1 MKAVV
6 KTKKERGAEY
16 LDVPVPEVGPKDVL
30 IKVAAG
36 AICGTDIH
44 MYQWNK
50 WAKETVEKAYGPL
63 PRILG
68 HEVSGEVVEIGSEVS
83 KVKVG
88 DLVAAETHI
97 PCGECFLCRTG
108 NEYNCQNLT
117 RFKDGVF
124 GEYAVIPEYSAEL
137 VPTNISPG
145 AAALF
150 EPFGVAVHATS
161 KVRMVGDTVFIIGAG
176 PVGLFCTLLAK
187 EMGASRIIVSD
198 VSDYRLDLAEK
209 AGADYI
215 FNPTQVKIVDE
226 VYKLSNMNG
235 AGIVIETSGNVMAT
249 KQGFEALRKC
259 GSMVMVG
266 LPSEPLKLDAG
277 SDIVWKGAKVY
288 GSYGRDNFTSW
299 EIAKNLLGNNRID
312 LEPFIT
318 HRFGFK
324 DFKEALELCES
335 GNTGKVLLLPE

>member
-16 LDVPVPEVGPKDVL
+16 MDLPIPKYGPKDVL
-30 IKVAAG
+30 IKVKAC

-50 WAKETVEKAYGPL
+50 WAQENMERSYGPL

-68 HEVSGEVVEIGSEVS
+68 HEVSGEVVEVGAQVT
-83 KVKVG
+83 KVKPG
-88 DLVAAETHI
+88 DVVAAETHI
-97 PCGECFLCRTG
+97 PCGQCFLCRTG
-108 NEYNCQNLT
+108 KEYNCLNLT

-124 GEYAVIPEYSAEL
+124 SEYAVIPEYSAET
-137 VPTNISPG
+137 VPTNISPEM
-145 AAALF
+145 ACLF

-161 KVRMVGDTVFIIGAG
+161 KVRMVGDSVFIIGAG
-176 PVGLFCTLLAK
+176 PVGLFCTLLAR
-187 EMGASRIIVSD
+187 EMGASRVIVSD
-198 VSDYRLDLAEK
+198 VSEYRLGLAEK
-209 AGADYI
+209 AGADYV
-215 FNPTQVKIVDE
+215 FNPNQVDIVKE
-226 VYKLSNMNG
+226 VYKLTDMNG
-235 AGIVIETSGNVMAT
+235 AGIVIETSGNVVAT

-259 GSMVMVG
+259 GSVVMVG
-266 LPSEPLKLDAG
+266 LPSKPLELNAG
-277 SDIVWKGAKVY
+277 SDIVWKGATVY

-299 EIAKNLLGNNRID
+299 EIAKNLLGNKRVD
-312 LEPFIT
+312 LTPFIT

-324 DFKEALELCES
+324 DFQEALELAEA